1 VTPSPD
7 PTSPVSVWTPSPTPT
22 AKPTATPVP
31 TDHAAQ
37 LDNVKIATITEVGK
51 DGVTYDKVSVD
62 ANALTKALQA
72 HTQAVLGI
80 ELSTNPIKIELPLQ
94 AFAPTDGSRHDSS
107 LMIQSN
113 GYFYN
118 LPSSVIPSA
127 ELISSLGVDMKDI
140 TITIVISKVDDPL
153 TSLIHQAANQKN
165 ASLLS
170 QALKFEITA
179 EGNGKTI
186 QINNFGTS
194 YVSRGI
200 NLNTALDPRFSTGV
214 RYDESSGELVFVP
227 TFFTVTGNGTV
238 AEMKRNGNSIYTVI
252 HSDVTFDDI
261 KGHWAQ
267 SDIELLASKLIV
279 KGETSS
285 RFAPE
290 QQITRA
296 EFAALLV
303 RSLGLDAQGT
313 AVKFKDVKT
322 SDWFYGAVAA
332 ATDAKIVN
340 GLEDNSFHPLAPI
353 SREEMAVMTLRALNY
368 AGYTSSVA
376 TNQNALLASYKDN
389 SAIGSWAKESV
400 SELLASQ
407 VMNGMTETTFAPKAL
422 ATRAQAVK
430 ILKQSLQ
437 LIKFMN

>member
-1 VTPSPD
+1 
-7 PTSPVSVWTPSPTPT
+7 
-22 AKPTATPVP
+22 
-31 TDHAAQ
+31 
-37 LDNVKIATITEVGK
+37 VGK

-72 HTQAVLGI
+72 HMQAVLGM

-94 AFAPTDGSRHDSS
+94 AFAPTDGSRLNSS
-107 LMIQSN
+107 LKIESSQF
-113 GYFYN
+113 FYN
-118 LPSSVIPSA
+118 LPSSVIPTA
-127 ELISSLGVDMKDI
+127 ELLRSLGVDIKDI
-140 TITIVISKVDDPL
+140 NITIMISKVDEQQTGL
-153 TSLIHQAANQKN
+153 FNQAANQKSG
-165 ASLLS
+165 SLLS
-170 QALKFEITA
+170 PAFKFEITA
-179 EGNGKTI
+179 EGNGKTVK
-186 QINNFGTS
+186 INNFGTT

-200 NLNTALDPRFSTGV
+200 ALDTALDPRISTGV
-214 RYDESSGELVFVP
+214 RFDEASGELVFVP
-227 TFFTVTGNGTV
+227 TYFTVTGNKTL
-238 AEMKRNGNSIYTVI
+238 ADMKRNGNSIYTVI
-252 HSDVTFDDI
+252 HSDVTFNDI

-279 KGETSS
+279 KGETSTH
-285 RFAPE
+285 FAPE

-313 AVKFKDVKT
+313 TVKFKDVKA

-353 SREEMAVMTLRALNY
+353 SREEMAVMTLRALTY

-376 TNQNALLASYKDN
+376 TNQNTLLASYKDN